1 MKTEQLSELIYQM
14 LETERGGMQVYET
27 ALRCVVNDE
36 LQEEWEKYLDQTKS
50 HERIVLELMDKL
62 GLDPARETPGR
73 RVVRLRAKPRS
84 MDQGDREPRACGGA
98 TRLSRHP
105 QRPRAAGSGTY
116 IVAIGIGGI
125 SSHPFCAVPNG
136 YRLRHRENAA

>member
-1 MKTEQLSELIYQM
+1 MKTEQLNELIYQM

-36 LQEEWEKYLDQTKS
+36 LKEEWEKYLDQTKS

-73 RVVRLRAKPRS
+73 GVVRLIGES
-84 MDQGDREPRACGGA
+84 
-98 TRLSRHP
+98 LV
-105 QRPRAAGSGTY
+105 AAMEMARKEGSAEA
-116 IVAIGIGGI
+116 AIGAPKLRGGRTGRRTTERQR
-125 SSHPFCAVPNG
+125 SL
-136 YRLRHRENAA
+136 YKHRRQR